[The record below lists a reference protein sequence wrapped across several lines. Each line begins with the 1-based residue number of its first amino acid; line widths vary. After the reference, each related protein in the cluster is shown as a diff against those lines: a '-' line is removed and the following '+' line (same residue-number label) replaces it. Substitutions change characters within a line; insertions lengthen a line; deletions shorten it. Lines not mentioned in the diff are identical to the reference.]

1 MKKKFMYFLLML
13 VLAFALSACG
23 GSQDD
28 STEILE
34 IDMVTM
40 QLDNSIPSDNDITEP
55 EDAIGSST
63 ATEPEDAV
71 GDGST
76 TDPDHDNEDV
86 VEPQNNDTDN
96 NATEVGAVNDS
107 AFSGKVSGCYY
118 ADDNMV
124 IVAADKLYLYDTQKG
139 ESIANADISLRELYV
154 QAYSDGYFIVGQ
166 GSSGG
171 SNGSFIAS
179 QSSDGISGY
188 LLNKDF
194 GIEDTI
200 SFSGL
205 LNDDFVLGT
214 EDVAISQD
222 GKKIVFG
229 GLRGLYLYDTS
240 AKKVSTILSYSEGG
254 TANNMQIL
262 TIDSL
267 AFTGDKSL
275 VYVGTG
281 TSISNGGDGFSIYGT
296 VSIDNGKLVI
306 TRKADYVVDEVQKGG
321 DLLIMPQSY
330 NKNNG
335 TLLMFDTA
343 SNTEKTMTF
352 SSSSEGKDGVFC
364 SQQGKYV
371 ATSTLDGNSV
381 TVKIY
386 DTASGKVIHTE
397 TVEDSNSTYFLRIPQ
412 ILILDESKT
421 CIVVLGRGISEV
433 STLITTFGFEG

>member
-1 MKKKFMYFLLML
+1 MKTKLMCTMLML
-13 VLAFALSACG
+13 ALNLSACG
-23 GSQDD
+23 NSQENVI
-28 STEILE
+28 SSEKGIT
-34 IDMVTM
+34 IDAS
-40 QLDNSIPSDNDITEP
+40 QSENDNSSESTGNESSDNNTP
-55 EDAIGSST
+55 
-63 ATEPEDAV
+63 
-71 GDGST
+71 
-76 TDPDHDNEDV
+76 N
-86 VEPQNNDTDN
+86 PQNGDTDKN
-96 NATEVGAVNDS
+96 TTEVGSVNNS

-118 ADDNMV
+118 ANDNMV

-139 ESIANADISLRELYV
+139 ESIASADISLQELYV
-154 QAYSDGYFIVGQ
+154 QTYSDGYFIVGQ

-171 SNGSFIAS
+171 SNGSLMTS
-179 QSSDGISGY
+179 QSSNGISGY

-194 GIEDTI
+194 GIENTI

-222 GKKIVFG
+222 GKQIAFG

-240 AKKVSTILSYSEGG
+240 TQKVSTILNYFENS

-267 AFTGDKSL
+267 AFTGAKSL

-281 TSISNGGDGFSIYGT
+281 TSSSNGGDGVSIYGT
-296 VSIDNGKLVI
+296 VSIDNAKLSI
-306 TRKADYVVDEVQKGG
+306 TRKADYEVGEVQKGG

-335 TLLMFDTA
+335 TLLMLDTA

-352 SSSSEGKDGVFC
+352 SSGSEGKDGVFC

-371 ATSTLDGNSV
+371 ATSTLGDTSV
-381 TVKIY
+381 TINIY
-386 DTASGKVIHTE
+386 DTASEKVIHTE
-397 TVEDSNSTYFLRIPQ
+397 TVKDSNSTYFLRVPQ
-412 ILILDESKT
+412 ILILDGSNT

-433 STLITTFGFEG
+433 NTLITTFGFEG

>member
-1 MKKKFMYFLLML
+1 MKTRLMYIMFM
-13 VLAFALSACG
+13 LAFALNLSACG
-23 GSQDD
+23 NSQENMI
-28 STEILE
+28 SSVNGIT
-34 IDMVTM
+34 IDVS
-40 QLDNSIPSDNDITEP
+40 QSEKDNSSESTGNESSDNHTP
-55 EDAIGSST
+55 
-63 ATEPEDAV
+63 
-71 GDGST
+71 
-76 TDPDHDNEDV
+76 N
-86 VEPQNNDTDN
+86 PQNGDIGKNT
-96 NATEVGAVNDS
+96 TEVGSVNNS

-118 ADDNMV
+118 ANDNMV

-139 ESIANADISLRELYV
+139 ESIASADISLQDLHV
-154 QAYSDGYFIVGQ
+154 QTYSGGYFIVGQ
-166 GSSGG
+166 EIGGSNDGSLMTSQSSGG
-171 SNGSFIAS
+171 IK
-179 QSSDGISGY
+179 GY

-194 GIEDTI
+194 GIENTI

-205 LNDDFVLGT
+205 LSDDFVLGT

-222 GKKIVFG
+222 GKQIAFG

-240 AKKVSTILSYSEGG
+240 IKKVSTILSYFEGG

-281 TSISNGGDGFSIYGT
+281 TSSSNGGDGFSIYGT
-296 VSIDNGKLVI
+296 VSIDNAKLSI
-306 TRKADYVVDEVQKGG
+306 IRKADYEVGEVQKGG

-335 TLLMFDTA
+335 TLLMLDTA
-343 SNTEKTMTF
+343 SNTEKTMAF
-352 SSSSEGKDGVFC
+352 SSGSEGKDGVFC

-381 TVKIY
+381 TINIY
-386 DTASGKVIHTE
+386 DIALGKVVHTE
-397 TVEDSNSTYFLRIPQ
+397 TVKDSNSTYFLRVPQ
-412 ILILDESKT
+412 ILILDGSNT

-433 STLITTFGFEG
+433 NTLITTFGFEG